1 MPPKNKPLSAK
12 QESPV
17 GENESLFWEE
27 RLWLRVHLIHGTLRR
42 VKSPL
47 YLLAQE

>member
-17 GENESLFWEE
+17 GEKESLFWEE
-27 RLWLRVHLIHGTLRR
+27 RLWLRVLSE
-42 VKSPL
+42 KSPKAYMSL
-47 YLLAQE
+47 QS

>member
-17 GENESLFWEE
+17 GEKEAFSGGE
-27 RLWLRVHLIHGTLRR
+27 IM
-42 VKSPL
+42 S
-47 YLLAQE
+47 